1 MPIYSFIMFILFGS
15 PRSGTTLFKEA
26 LNLHSE
32 IFIPNQTTFISPI
45 AHVLGCISDW
55 SVARR
60 LVVKIITSTDDFAE
74 VLQPYISAAEV
85 EDAVADAKPTLAGVL
100 NAIYTRIAQNTTSR
114 ISGDKTPDDL
124 LSIRKLEQVGLLDSD
139 LRFLHI
145 VRDVR
150 GALASLKQVDWAPIG
165 IEEYFPRLWNYTN
178 LHLFKTMQARE
189 NYLLVR
195 YEDLVGNPRHVLS
208 LATRFLGLAFEEQML
223 ENAHRAPALRHD
235 QSHLNLSRP
244 FLSERATSWRQEL
257 TPDFQ
262 AHCESTAHEALQAF
276 GYL

>member
-1 MPIYSFIMFILFGS
+1 MFILFGS

-114 ISGDKTPDDL
+114 ISGDKTPTICCR
-124 LSIRKLEQVGLLDSD
+124 S
-139 LRFLHI
+139 
-145 VRDVR
+145 
-150 GALASLKQVDWAPIG
+150 A
-165 IEEYFPRLWNYTN
+165 N
-178 LHLFKTMQARE
+178 
-189 NYLLVR
+189 
-195 YEDLVGNPRHVLS
+195 
-208 LATRFLGLAFEEQML
+208 
-223 ENAHRAPALRHD
+223 
-235 QSHLNLSRP
+235 
-244 FLSERATSWRQEL
+244 
-257 TPDFQ
+257 
-262 AHCESTAHEALQAF
+262 
-276 GYL
+276 

>member
-1 MPIYSFIMFILFGS
+1 MGEAIASPLCSPVGCLSIRSLCSFFWIT
-15 PRSGTTLFKEA
+15 RSGTTLFKEA

-114 ISGDKTPDDL
+114 ISGDKTPTICCR
-124 LSIRKLEQVGLLDSD
+124 S
-139 LRFLHI
+139 
-145 VRDVR
+145 
-150 GALASLKQVDWAPIG
+150 A
-165 IEEYFPRLWNYTN
+165 N
-178 LHLFKTMQARE
+178 
-189 NYLLVR
+189 
-195 YEDLVGNPRHVLS
+195 
-208 LATRFLGLAFEEQML
+208 
-223 ENAHRAPALRHD
+223 
-235 QSHLNLSRP
+235 
-244 FLSERATSWRQEL
+244 
-257 TPDFQ
+257 
-262 AHCESTAHEALQAF
+262 
-276 GYL
+276 